1 MSFFMSK
8 LGGGTM
14 AKRGAKGKYREW
26 LTPEGL
32 TRIKGWAMDGL
43 SNDQIAR
50 NMGISKQTFYM
61 WQKQFAEFSDSL
73 KKSKDVADRE
83 VENSLYKSAMGF
95 EYIEVKEIIEKGD
108 NGKEKKRIEKTK
120 KLMKPDTTAGIFWLK
135 NRKPKQWRDKQVL
148 DLNHKGVNINVKWGK
163 SK

>member
-1 MSFFMSK
+1 
-8 LGGGTM
+8 
-14 AKRGAKGKYREW
+14 
-26 LTPEGL
+26 
-32 TRIKGWAMDGL
+32 
-43 SNDQIAR
+43 
-50 NMGISKQTFYM
+50 
-61 WQKQFAEFSDSL
+61 
-73 KKSKDVADRE
+73 
-83 VENSLYKSAMGF
+83 LYKSAMGF